1 RQWLLMLFARDDLQR
16 FETRYRAAFANSL
29 TGFKA
34 ANLVGTIDG
43 QGQHNLAIMSSAVH
57 LGSNP
62 FLVGLVLR
70 PDSANQHSRNN
81 MLETGVFT
89 LNHIHES
96 FFQAAHQ
103 TAARY
108 AKEISE
114 FEAVGLTPSMLG
126 DFTAPFVSEARIR
139 LGLEL
144 REHHPLAI
152 NGTHLM
158 IGEVVLADVPEAVI
172 EEDGSVNLADSGT
185 VTISG
190 LDSYHRVLL
199 LARLPYAKPD
209 R

>member
-1 RQWLLMLFARDDLQR
+1 MLFSRTDLQ
-16 FETRYRAAFANSL
+16 ELEQRYRAAFANSL

-34 ANLVGTIDG
+34 ANLVGTADSH
-43 QGQHNLAIMSSAVH
+43 GQHNLAIMSSAVH
-57 LGSNP
+57 LGSDP

-70 PDSANQHSRNN
+70 PDAANQHSRKN

-96 FFQAAHQ
+96 FFRAAHQ

-108 AKEISE
+108 PKEVSE
-114 FEAVGLTPSMLG
+114 FEAVGLTPAAING
-126 DFTAPFVSEARIR
+126 FDAPFVQEARIR

-152 NGTHLM
+152 NGTHFM
-158 IGEVVLADVPEAVI
+158 IGEVVLADVPDSVI

-190 LDSYHRVLL
+190 LDSYHRVSS

-209 R
+209 S